1 MSRFPALKSISL
13 VFKLLAMVAVVAG
26 IFLAVAGDELMMRID
41 SVAGGL
47 LTGLLLWAFSELLSV
62 VLAIESN
69 TWMAQNALNRSTT
82 VAWTPASS
90 RSPQPSPAADMTTT
104 V

>member
-1 MSRFPALKSISL
+1 MSRFPALKSIALILKFGS
-13 VFKLLAMVAVVAG
+13 VVAVVAG
-26 IFLAVAGDELMMRID
+26 VILAVAEDETLLRLGT
-41 SVAGGL
+41 VGAGIL
-47 LTGLLLWAFSELLSV
+47 IALLLWAFSELISV

-82 VAWTPASS
+82 VAWTPASL
-90 RSPQPSPAADMTTT
+90 RPPSPSPGAEMTTT

>member
-1 MSRFPALKSISL
+1 MSRFPALKTISL
-13 VFKLLAMVAVVAG
+13 VFKLLAVAAVVAG
-26 IFLAVAGDELMMRID
+26 VFLAVAGDDVLMRIP

-47 LTGLLLWAFSELLSV
+47 LSGLLLWAFSELISV

-69 TWMAQNALNRSTT
+69 TWMAPNALTRSST

-90 RSPQPSPAADMTTT
+90 RSPQPSPADDMTTT